1 MANHP
6 RVREVLA
13 ARGVAI
19 SQDTLFVGAQHDSC
33 SDRLTWLDADAIPAS
48 HRELFGRCVAA
59 FDAARARNAHERSRR
74 FSSSPRGASPTG
86 ALAHVEARA
95 EDMAQPRPECGHAT
109 NAACVIGRRSRTRG
123 LFLDRRVFLV
133 SYDPSAD
140 DSEGRLLERVLD
152 AVVPVVAGINL
163 EYYFGTVDP
172 TGYGCGTKLPHNVS
186 AMLGVM
192 DGPSSDLRTGLPWQM
207 VEIHEPMRLLL
218 VLETRPETL
227 AAIVGRNPGFA
238 KLVRNRWLQAATL
251 APDSGEVLV
260 FGARGLVP
268 HRSETKLL
276 HEVPVS
282 ADWYGEHLD
291 GVRPARV
298 TAAAMC
304 EARG

>member
-1 MANHP
+1 
-6 RVREVLA
+6 
-13 ARGVAI
+13 
-19 SQDTLFVGAQHDSC
+19 
-33 SDRLTWLDADAIPAS
+33 
-48 HRELFGRCVAA
+48 
-59 FDAARARNAHERSRR
+59 
-74 FSSSPRGASPTG
+74 
-86 ALAHVEARA
+86 
-95 EDMAQPRPECGHAT
+95 
-109 NAACVIGRRSRTRG
+109 
-123 LFLDRRVFLV
+123 
-133 SYDPSAD
+133 
-140 DSEGRLLERVLD
+140 
-152 AVVPVVAGINL
+152 
-163 EYYFGTVDP
+163 
-172 TGYGCGTKLPHNVS
+172 
-186 AMLGVM
+186 
-192 DGPSSDLRTGLPWQM
+192 
-207 VEIHEPMRLLL
+207 MRLLL